1 MGRHHKNIKIQL
13 NRALDAQLRIGQK
26 KQKIYD
32 NPNKS
37 AGIHSVKTAQTYRST
52 ICTFGDY
59 LKWQG
64 VKNLTDIG
72 EREVRG
78 FLDSRG
84 DLSAWTLSKDLSAI
98 NKVLGTEY
106 TGRDMGIPNRHA
118 GNIRNN
124 RNMGA
129 YHTSDKE
136 RNAEQI
142 RFVAATGIRR
152 ESIATITPQQAVY
165 GQNGQVI
172 GFNVVEKGG
181 RERCC
186 VVLEGNREWITQLVS
201 DKLTQGAN
209 KPMLKGVDK
218 NANPHFFRAEYA
230 QNLYNDLLEAK
241 NAKIDYYD
249 GMRERFINE
258 ANAERALE
266 RYAYDTY
273 KGYTLAVVAEV
284 SQNLGHNRLDVILNH
299 YLR

>member
-13 NRALDAQLRIGQK
+13 NKALDAQLRIGQK

-32 NPNKS
+32 NPNKA
-37 AGIHSVKTAQTYRST
+37 AGIHSIKTAQTYRSS

-59 LKWQG
+59 LKAQG
-64 VKNLTDIG
+64 IRDMNDIG
-72 EREVRG
+72 EKEVRG
-78 FLDSRG
+78 FLDSRS
-84 DLSAWTLSKDLSAI
+84 DLSAWTLSKDLAAI

-106 TGRDMGIPNRHA
+106 TGRDMGIPIRNA
-118 GNIRNN
+118 IDIRNN
-124 RNMGA
+124 RDMGA

-136 RNAEQI
+136 QNTHAI
-142 RFVAATGIRR
+142 RFVEATGIRR
-152 ESIATITPQQAVY
+152 SSIATITPQQAVY

-186 VVLEGNREWITQLVS
+186 VVLEREREWITQLVT
-201 DKLTQGAN
+201 DKLTMGADR
-209 KPMLKGVDK
+209 PMLEEVDK

-230 QNLYNDLLEAK
+230 QNLYNDLLEVK
-241 NAKIDYYD
+241 NTGTDYYD

-266 RYAYDTY
+266 RYAHDTY

-284 SQNLGHNRLDVILNH
+284 SQNLGHNRLDVILIH